1 MTRLVQDRVKWTEDE
16 LRKAYDSAYGEKIDG
31 RIILWKAEEENQARN
46 EYAKLR
52 DSEEAFAQKA
62 KLQKEGSLAST
73 GGKLKPIGW
82 HAADP
87 NLEKEAFKLRPGEV
101 STLFQMGNYV
111 AMFKCDKRIPADTTV
126 NYDSV
131 KPKLIEELREQ
142 KLQVE
147 MGRYFHLLKE
157 EARATPVLKKL
168 DRAQPGPM
176 PALSEPVAYIHGKKV
191 VTREELGEYLIA
203 RYGAEKL
210 EFLVN
215 SRIIAHACKERNI
228 SVSDEEIEAGMEA
241 DLKAFNVDRK
251 HFEKNLLSK
260 MGKNL
265 YEWRE
270 DVVKQRLLMTKMCK
284 SRVKCTEDD
293 VKKGFEAYY
302 GEKLSCRVILWP
314 SDQGKY
320 ALAEYNKIRDS
331 ADEFDRKAKSQP
343 SPTLAAQ
350 GGRIPPFG
358 RHVLGNDDLEREA
371 FKLSPG
377 EITPLVQTPQG
388 QVVMKLDKRIEPDKS
403 AKLAEVRDKITAE
416 VIEKKVQA
424 EMVVV
429 FKELRDK
436 AKPRMLMQAAKKTE
450 DLSATSKELIQSVG
464 PEVGKKVPGK

>member
-1 MTRLVQDRVKWTEDE
+1 
-16 LRKAYDSAYGEKIDG
+16 
-31 RIILWKAEEENQARN
+31 
-46 EYAKLR
+46 
-52 DSEEAFAQKA
+52 
-62 KLQKEGSLAST
+62 
-73 GGKLKPIGW
+73 
-82 HAADP
+82 
-87 NLEKEAFKLRPGEV
+87 
-101 STLFQMGNYV
+101 
-111 AMFKCDKRIPADTTV
+111 
-126 NYDSV
+126 
-131 KPKLIEELREQ
+131 
-142 KLQVE
+142 
-147 MGRYFHLLKE
+147 
-157 EARATPVLKKL
+157 
-168 DRAQPGPM
+168 
-176 PALSEPVAYIHGKKV
+176 
-191 VTREELGEYLIA
+191 
-203 RYGAEKL
+203 
-210 EFLVN
+210 
-215 SRIIAHACKERNI
+215 
-228 SVSDEEIEAGMEA
+228 
-241 DLKAFNVDRK
+241 DRK

-270 DVVKQRLLMTKMCK
+270 DVVKQRLLMTKMCR

-403 AKLAEVRDKITAE
+403 AK
-416 VIEKKVQA
+416 
-424 EMVVV
+424 
-429 FKELRDK
+429 
-436 AKPRMLMQAAKKTE
+436 
-450 DLSATSKELIQSVG
+450 
-464 PEVGKKVPGK
+464 